1 MYKFHAIRGSFGALD
16 TFLIMIPPNE
26 IAEVVGHDPRGM
38 YNKKEFHLPPK
49 TLALYEDVQ
58 RAVLKDKVDDIEE
71 YTEKYSQP
79 TTTAYGA
86 LPALSVGLKTPP
98 KFKRFDNIET
108 DETEIGTL
116 TLLHGAKDNALYLD
130 GLKRACAILNL
141 SDRQKHG
148 QVSVAVMLFSPKEG
162 KTLTDSDLGQLF
174 YDFNAKSTP
183 IPRNIAVSRDTR
195 DPHIQLA
202 NYVSACS
209 VIVDNGGVDRKGKS
223 IGMKSKELFVLR
235 DIVAFA
241 RAAADDTWAVEHL
254 KDRVKDS
261 NLTDKTLPDFE
272 KNVVLFLD
280 GLVSGMTPTVFKDRV
295 NNVHLLAP
303 VWTTFGVTFHDLY
316 VKLGIQGAELAEYG
330 TKIGKLDWNRFAKR
344 LEGLMMTKSTKK
356 GDLRIPKQGGSPLR
370 RDLTKQLRDELGIAA
385 KVYAWTHRDEM
396 PTAAAAE

>member
-1 MYKFHAIRGSFGALD
+1 
-16 TFLIMIPPNE
+16 
-26 IAEVVGHDPRGM
+26 
-38 YNKKEFHLPPK
+38 
-49 TLALYEDVQ
+49 
-58 RAVLKDKVDDIEE
+58 
-71 YTEKYSQP
+71 
-79 TTTAYGA
+79 
-86 LPALSVGLKTPP
+86 
-98 KFKRFDNIET
+98 
-108 DETEIGTL
+108 
-116 TLLHGAKDNALYLD
+116 
-130 GLKRACAILNL
+130 
-141 SDRQKHG
+141 
-148 QVSVAVMLFSPKEG
+148 MLFSPKEG
-162 KTLTDSDLGQLF
+162 KTLTDGDLGQLF
-174 YDFNAKSTP
+174 YDFNAKATP

-202 NYVSACS
+202 IHISACS
-209 VIVDNGGVDRKGKS
+209 IIVDNGGVDRKGKS

-261 NLTDKTLPDFE
+261 SLTDQTLPDFE
-272 KNVVLFLD
+272 RNVVLFLD

-303 VWTTFGVTFHDLY
+303 VWTTFGVTFHDLH

-344 LEGLMMTKSTKK
+344 LEGLMMTKPTKK

-396 PTAAAAE
+396 PTAVAAE